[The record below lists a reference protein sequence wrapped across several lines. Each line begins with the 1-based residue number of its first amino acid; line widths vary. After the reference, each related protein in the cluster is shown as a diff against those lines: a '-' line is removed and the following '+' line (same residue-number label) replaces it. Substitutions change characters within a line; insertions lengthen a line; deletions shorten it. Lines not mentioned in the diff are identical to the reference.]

1 MKKRFLALLLLVV
14 ISCQKEEDI
23 IELPAINLTKVS
35 FLKSNN
41 SSLSAD
47 LEMEF
52 DGDKTFHGYVEFGT
66 NLSQLVATYTFE
78 GNTVFIGVIEQ
89 TSSVT
94 KNDFS
99 KEVVLT
105 KTTLLGQLGPTR
117 VKRHLKK

>member
-23 IELPAINLTKVS
+23 IDLSAINLTKVS

-52 DGDKTFHGYVEFGT
+52 DGDKTFRGYVEFG
-66 NLSQLVATYTFE
+66 NEFE
-78 GNTVFIGVIEQ
+78 
-89 TSSVT
+89 SV
-94 KNDFS
+94 
-99 KEVVLT
+99 
-105 KTTLLGQLGPTR
+105 GC
-117 VKRHLKK
+117 HLYF